1 MLHDDPDVL
10 IDFNHPLWNLCWL
23 QQQRCEPV
31 RTRFLR
37 STIQFLHA
45 FERNATRSRA
55 ENNGVIELAGQWRRL
70 LTSGGDRH
78 GCEPSRA
85 VNLTRAESFCEF
97 VHEVRVQ
104 QRSHVLFMPQYD
116 EPLGLR
122 TTATV
127 LDVIREYPDYALGCR
142 RWDDRVFHP
151 DQYTDEDQPVSAYW
165 KTPPKFIERIFLVL
179 RLMENVSV
187 RRALQPVCRAQGELN
202 LPYDLAYEPIY
213 EVVASAAPM
222 QEGI

>member
-78 GCEPSRA
+78 GCEPSGA

-97 VHEVRVQ
+97 VHE
-104 QRSHVLFMPQYD
+104 SPCPAAESCAF
-116 EPLGLR
+116 
-122 TTATV
+122 
-127 LDVIREYPDYALGCR
+127 YAA
-142 RWDDRVFHP
+142 V
-151 DQYTDEDQPVSAYW
+151 
-165 KTPPKFIERIFLVL
+165 
-179 RLMENVSV
+179 
-187 RRALQPVCRAQGELN
+187 
-202 LPYDLAYEPIY
+202 
-213 EVVASAAPM
+213 
-222 QEGI
+222 